1 MRNPLPQHEAI
12 FRFSTDNAQQIY
24 QALVPELSD
33 EVNPRSTT
41 RCWLEGTTTLVL
53 QVSAEDMAALR
64 ASLNMY
70 LRLVNVADEVQGL
83 VKKTE

>member
-1 MRNPLPQHEAI
+1 VRCSLPQHEAI
-12 FRFSTDNAQQIY
+12 FRFSTDHAEQIY
-24 QALVPELSD
+24 RALVPELSD

-41 RCWLEGTTTLVL
+41 RCRLEGPATLVL
-53 QVSAEDMAALR
+53 EFSAEDTAALR
-64 ASLNMY
+64 AALNMY